1 MKLDVGKWFCAL
13 ASATDLAEAA
23 LGGWRAGFTARD
35 RKHCFICANCI
46 SVAAMTKRDAHARCL
61 RDAVRLVFVS
71 TIDVRLASPH
81 DGPTVPRLPDTGQ
94 VGDTNRVSPVAS

>member
-1 MKLDVGKWFCAL
+1 MP
-13 ASATDLAEAA
+13 T
-23 LGGWRAGFTARD
+23 
-35 RKHCFICANCI
+35 
-46 SVAAMTKRDAHARCL
+46 

-94 VGDTNRVSPVAS
+94 VGDADRV